1 MTAAIIVLLIL
12 AAIAAVF
19 REFVWMDR
27 VKEIGW
33 RHNDHVRSL
42 EEEANDL
49 AAENLDLAQENEVLE
64 AAGREAVTALR
75 EAALVVG
82 NARVEVEAATSG

>member
-12 AAIAAVF
+12 AAFAAVL

-33 RHNDHVRSL
+33 RHNDRVRSL
-42 EEEANDL
+42 E
-49 AAENLDLAQENEVLE
+49 AENEELE
-64 AAGREAVTALR
+64 AAGRAAVTAVKQARL
-75 EAALVVG
+75 EVVQ
-82 NARVEVEAATSG
+82 ARGYVEAASG

>member
-1 MTAAIIVLLIL
+1 MTTAIIVLLIL

-19 REFVWMDR
+19 REYVWMDR
-27 VKEIGW
+27 VKEINW
-33 RHNDHVRSL
+33 KHNDRVKSL
-42 EEEANDL
+42 ENEANDL
-49 AAENLDLAQENEVLE
+49 ASENLDLAQENEQLE

-82 NARVEVEAATSG
+82 NARVEVEAASG